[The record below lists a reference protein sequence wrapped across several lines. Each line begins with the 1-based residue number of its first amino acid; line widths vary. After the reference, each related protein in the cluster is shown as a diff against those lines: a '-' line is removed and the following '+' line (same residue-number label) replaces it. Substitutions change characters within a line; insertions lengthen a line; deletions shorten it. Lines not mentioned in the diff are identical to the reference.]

1 MIDLIQ
7 GHLWNPQNIISSQNK
22 LIPSNKIN
30 PINKKLSDKIKGMI
44 LLNINRKYG
53 KTYNKKE
60 ILFVWNAKSK
70 SD

>member
-1 MIDLIQ
+1 M
-7 GHLWNPQNIISSQNK
+7 
-22 LIPSNKIN
+22 PSNKIN
-30 PINKKLSDKIKGMI
+30 LINNKLSDKIKGMI